1 VLAPHPSQVSPL
13 KCDDCRGSPGNKIRA
28 MNIARQRLATQHI
41 ARPSFGDAASV
52 VRWLGAVQAQDYLG
66 ALWGIGLRTRR
77 GTERSVEAS
86 VTRGEIIRTWPMR
99 GTLHFVAADD
109 VRWMLALLTPRVV
122 AGSAGRYR
130 QLELDEAVF
139 ARSSRIAEKAL
150 EGGRRLQRSALYAL
164 WNKAGIATVG
174 TRGLHI
180 IGHLAQSGLL
190 CFGPRDGKQPT
201 LVLLEEW
208 ARTAGPRPRDESL
221 GELARRYFSS
231 HGPATVHDFAWWSGL
246 TLTEARAATE
256 LARASLEHDELDG
269 RTVWFSASAAALM
282 RKSGAHLLPAWDEYT
297 VAYRDRGDILDPSHA
312 RKVNAGGGV
321 LKPVVVMNDRV
332 VGTWQRTL
340 GKEAVTVAPVPFRR
354 LGAEGTRAV
363 EVAAQRYGRF
373 LGLRGQTK
381 RLER

>member
-1 VLAPHPSQVSPL
+1 
-13 KCDDCRGSPGNKIRA
+13 
-28 MNIARQRLATQHI
+28 MNVARHRLATQHI
-41 ARPSFGDAASV
+41 ARPSFDDAASV

-66 ALWGIGLRTRR
+66 ALWGVGLRTRQ
-77 GTERSVEAS
+77 GTEASVEAS
-86 VTRGEIIRTWPMR
+86 VARGEIIRTWPMR
-99 GTLHFVAADD
+99 GTLHFVAAND
-109 VRWMLALLTPRVV
+109 VRWMLALLTPRVI

-139 ARSSRIAEKAL
+139 ARSGRIAEKAL
-150 EGGRRLQRSALYAL
+150 EGGRRLQRPALYAL
-164 WNKAGIATVG
+164 WNKAGIATEG
-174 TRGLHI
+174 SRGLHI
-180 IGHLAQSGLL
+180 TGHLAQKGLL

-208 ARTAGPRPRDESL
+208 AKGARPRPRDESL

-256 LARASLEHDELDG
+256 LARASIEHDEVDG
-269 RTVWFSASAAALM
+269 RTLWFGDAVVTRV

-312 RKVNAGGGV
+312 RKVNAGGGI
-321 LKPVVVMNDRV
+321 LKPVVVMNDRI

-340 GKEAVTVAPVPFRR
+340 GKDAVLVAPVPFRQ
-354 LGAEGTRAV
+354 LDAEGTRAV

-373 LGLRGQTK
+373 LGLRGKT
-381 RLER
+381 RPLER